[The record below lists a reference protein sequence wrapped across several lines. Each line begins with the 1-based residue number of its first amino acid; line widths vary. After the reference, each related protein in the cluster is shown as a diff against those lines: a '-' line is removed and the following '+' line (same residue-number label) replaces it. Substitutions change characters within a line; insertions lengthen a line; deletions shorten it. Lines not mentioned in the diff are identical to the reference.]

1 MRLEVDLMSEDWRS
15 EEWRDENK
23 KVAVNNLVS
32 DLESLL
38 NGKAKYYQ
46 CSDLKTQH
54 RKIVIEYDH
63 EVKCN
68 H

>member
-23 KVAVNNLVS
+23 QVTVKNLGS

-38 NGKAKYYQ
+38 NGKAKYYE

>member
-1 MRLEVDLMSEDWRS
+1 MSKDWRS

-23 KVAVNNLVS
+23 QVTVKNLVS

-38 NGKAKYYQ
+38 NGKAKYYE

>member
-23 KVAVNNLVS
+23 QVTVKNLVS

-38 NGKAKYYQ
+38 NGKAKYSQ